1 MRGEETDMN
10 ILIALAL
17 LVWLISRCGK
27 RRAAEPKKTPPEEP
41 GWVDELELLD
51 AATDDFV

>member
-1 MRGEETDMN
+1 MN

>member
-1 MRGEETDMN
+1 MN

-17 LVWLISRCGK
+17 LIWLISRAGK
-27 RRAAEPKKTPPEEP
+27 RRAARPARKKPAADEFD
-41 GWVDELELLD
+41 WIDELELFN

>member
-1 MRGEETDMN
+1 MD

-27 RRAAEPKKTPPEEP
+27 RRAAGPKKTPPEAP
-41 GWVDELELLD
+41 GRVDGPELLD

>member
-1 MRGEETDMN
+1 MD

-17 LVWLISRCGK
+17 LVWLVSRCGK
-27 RRAAEPKKTPPEEP
+27 RRAAAPKKAPPDES
-41 GWVDELELLD
+41 GWIDELELLD